1 LKDWP
6 VARITA
12 RAAGD
17 HDAMAHESPPPP
29 ARPSLS
35 VFVSSP
41 GDVAEERLIASR
53 ILARLADEY
62 AAVARIE
69 AIFWEHEPLL
79 ASDTFQAQIVRPSDT
94 EIVICILWS
103 RLGTRLPRTITRP
116 DGSIYQSG
124 TEFEFEDALE
134 GHRRNGTPDLLVYR
148 KMAEPMVSLRD
159 LESARRA
166 VEQRA
171 NLDAFVARFFHGTDG
186 TLVAAFHPF
195 DTSADFEARLED
207 HLRKLIQSRLQRQGI
222 ALEVRDDQA
231 APTWR
236 HGCPFRGLNAF
247 EFEHSQI
254 FFGRTR
260 AISDAVQ
267 QLKQHAAEGLAF
279 LLVLGESGCGKSSLV
294 RAGIMPLLM
303 QPGVVERVRVVRRAI
318 VRTGDRSG
326 DLFDCLATALLRDE
340 ALPEIAGDGTT
351 AASLADTLRTRPELA
366 PLLVKSALARVATL
380 DATAPA
386 SSAAGGLLVL
396 FIDQLEELFAT
407 DALSDAE
414 RGRFFEVIRSLA
426 ASGHTWVIATLRSD
440 FYHRVAEIPALVE
453 LKAGAGQYDLQPPD
467 RSELAQ
473 LIRRPAFAAG
483 LRFEEDLAT
492 GVRLDDLLRDAAE
505 GDRSCLPLVQFTL
518 EELYLARSGNVL
530 TLAAY
535 EAMGGI
541 EGALSRRAN
550 TEFARLSAEA
560 QAAMPSVFRHLVTMH
575 GDATAIATRKAAPRS
590 VFGPDGGRA
599 SAAREMVDA
608 FIAARL
614 FTAKR
619 SDDGVP
625 LVEVAHES
633 LLTRWQPL
641 VEWLRQDRELLQVR
655 GRVTAAATRWGQ
667 EGRRRELLLQP
678 GKPLTE
684 GLQLLRADFPLTS
697 LESEFVAAS
706 QKDSVHRQRMRGAAF
721 VAMGILSIMAVA
733 GGLIANGMRRRAV
746 ESEAVAVRA
755 GDEARRTLVTLL
767 LSNGDRLQ
775 SEGDTAGAAL
785 WYAKALPAIA
795 SHGAEA
801 ESLARVRLARV
812 VGELAR
818 PARMS
823 VLPTE
828 DRRRTIRQAI
838 SPDGRSALAN
848 GASTQVIGIDAATGR
863 RIWPPLEHEAFVTWA
878 GWSSDG
884 TRIVT
889 LARNRAIRVWDA
901 TNGTPVTP
909 SLTAAHDI
917 PWFGTGASGRAE
929 LSPDNRS
936 LAVTTT
942 AGERYFVE
950 VWDLSAGRPRFPSLE
965 FSSPVAA
972 VHFVPG
978 GTTLLVA
985 TGEEVQFRDL
995 DTGAMAGDPIRVPT
1009 LWDACPSHDGTR
1021 IATASGEGHAQVWD
1035 AATRTAVGAP
1045 LVHRGPVTKV
1055 VFSPD
1060 SARLVTLSA
1069 DRTARLWSVS
1079 DGKAIGTPLDHPERP
1094 FAARFS
1100 PDGTRLTTVG
1110 FDHSVRL
1117 WDAAGGRLLA
1127 PPWRHPREPD
1137 AAPTP
1142 TGALIAAEGR
1152 LIHWDTSRTENQGAI
1167 RVAHRGSITRIEA
1180 AAAAPL
1186 LAACNKRDL
1195 WLLDA
1200 STGLTT
1206 AEPLTV
1212 DSDIT
1217 SMAVSRDGR
1226 WIAVGCA
1233 DGVVR
1238 LWTSAGERH
1247 DPARISHAGPVT
1259 RLVFTRAGDRL
1270 LTCSEDRTAR
1280 LWNVALGEPATPPLE
1295 HPRAVT
1301 DGDVSPDGTLI
1312 VTATEEGTARLWSSA
1327 SGHPVGP
1334 PHPLRRGEADQPL
1347 THARFHPE
1355 GGAVLMAGAR
1365 GDLLV
1370 WSILNPPAPDRP
1382 LQLGSGVSW
1391 AEFSPD
1397 GRRFAACGYGNA
1409 ARVWEWRS
1417 PEAPV
1422 VSLPVATAAIQGA
1435 FHPQSPIVAITGF
1448 DGVRLWDC
1456 MTGRPLGGRV
1466 GAMAKSIAFAEDG
1479 RWLVALDEELRWSR
1493 VTPDEHS
1500 VEDLASLVRLL
1511 ATREID
1517 DGGALRFVSS
1527 EDLLSL
1533 FETLSTRMPA
1543 TFQSEPGIAVTLGER
1558 ARPR

>member
-1 LKDWP
+1 
-6 VARITA
+6 
-12 RAAGD
+12 
-17 HDAMAHESPPPP
+17 MAHESPQPS
-29 ARPSLS
+29 ARPRLS

-53 ILARLADEY
+53 ILGRLADEY

-69 AIFWEHEPLL
+69 TIFWEHEPLL

-116 DGSIYQSG
+116 DGSHYQSG

-134 GHRRNGTPDLLVYR
+134 GHRRSGTPDLLVYR

-207 HLRKLIQSRLQRQGI
+207 HLRKLIQARLQRQGV

-260 AISDAVQ
+260 AISDVVQ
-267 QLKQHAAEGLAF
+267 LLKQHAAEGLAF

-303 QPGVVERVRVVRRAI
+303 QPGVVERVRAVRRAT

-340 ALPEIAGDGTT
+340 ALPEIASDGTT
-351 AASLADTLRTRPELA
+351 AASLADILRTQPEVA
-366 PLLVKSALARVATL
+366 PFLVNSALVQAATVG
-380 DATAPA
+380 ATPA
-386 SSAAGGLLVL
+386 SPPAAGGLLVL
-396 FIDQLEELFAT
+396 FIDQLEELFTT
-407 DALSDAE
+407 DALSEAE
-414 RGRFFEVIRSLA
+414 RNRFFEVIRSLA
-426 ASGHTWVIATLRSD
+426 ASRHTWVIATLRSD
-440 FYHRVAEIPALVE
+440 FYHRVAEIPALAE

-467 RSELAQ
+467 RSELTQ

-492 GVRLDDLLRDAAE
+492 GIRLDDLLRDAAE

-560 QAAMPSVFRHLVTMH
+560 RAAMPSVFRHLVSMH

-590 VFGPDGGRA
+590 VFGPDSGRA
-599 SAAREMVDA
+599 SPARELVDA

-633 LLTRWQPL
+633 LLARWQPL

-655 GRVTAAATRWGQ
+655 GRVAAAAAQWGQ
-667 EGRRRELLLQP
+667 DGERRELLLQP

-684 GLQLLRADFPLTS
+684 GLQLLRAGFPLTS
-697 LESEFVAAS
+697 LEAEFVAAS

-721 VAMGILSIMAVA
+721 VAMGILSLMAVL
-733 GGLIANGMRRRAV
+733 GGLIANGMRYRAV
-746 ESEAVAVRA
+746 ESEAAAVRA
-755 GDEARRTLVTLL
+755 RDEARRTLVTLL

-785 WYAKALPAIA
+785 WYARALPVIA
-795 SHGAEA
+795 SHGEEA

-812 VGELAR
+812 IGELPR
-818 PARMS
+818 PACMS
-823 VLPTE
+823 MLPAAE
-828 DRRRTIRQAI
+828 RRRTIRQAI
-838 SPDGRSALAN
+838 SPDGRFVLSH
-848 GASTQVIGIDAATGR
+848 GASPRVIGVDAETGR
-863 RIWPPLEHEAFVTWA
+863 EIWPPLEHEAFLSWA
-878 GWSSDG
+878 GWSHDG
-884 TRIVT
+884 THIVT
-889 LARNRAIRVWDA
+889 LTQNRAIRVWDA
-901 TNGTPVTP
+901 THGTPVTP
-909 SLTAAHDI
+909 SLAAAHDI
-917 PWFGTGASGRAE
+917 PWPGTGASGHAV
-929 LSPDNRS
+929 LSPDHRC
-936 LAVTTT
+936 LAVMTA
-942 AGERYFVE
+942 AGEKQFVE
-950 VWDLSAGRPRFPSLE
+950 VWDLATGTPRHPPLAFP
-965 FSSPVAA
+965 SPVAA
-972 VHFVPG
+972 VHFVAG
-978 GTTLLVA
+978 GTTILVA
-985 TGEEVQFRDL
+985 TDEEVQFHDL
-995 DTGAMAGDPIRVPT
+995 DTGAMAGESIRVPG

-1035 AATRTAVGAP
+1035 AATRTVIGDP

-1069 DRTARLWSVS
+1069 DRTARLWSVA

-1094 FAARFS
+1094 FSARFS

-1117 WDAAGGRLLA
+1117 WDAATGRLLA
-1127 PPWRHPREPD
+1127 PPWRHAREPD
-1137 AAPTP
+1137 ATPTP
-1142 TGALIAAEGR
+1142 TGALIAAEGH
-1152 LIHWDTSRTENQGAI
+1152 LIHWDTSRTEKQGVI
-1167 RVAHRGSITRIEA
+1167 RLAHRGSISHIEA

-1186 LAACNKRDL
+1186 LAAWSKRDL

-1206 AEPLTV
+1206 AGPLTV
-1212 DSDIT
+1212 DSDIV
-1217 SMAVSRDGR
+1217 SAAVSRNGR

-1247 DPARISHAGPVT
+1247 DPARVSHAGPVT
-1259 RLVFTRAGDRL
+1259 RLAFTHTGEHL

-1280 LWNVALGEPATPPLE
+1280 LWNVAQGEPATPPLE
-1295 HPRAVT
+1295 HSRSVT

-1334 PHPLRRGEADQPL
+1334 PRPLRPGEADQPV
-1347 THARFHPE
+1347 THARFRPD

-1365 GDLLV
+1365 GDLRV
-1370 WSILNPPAPDRP
+1370 WSIHDPPEPDRP
-1382 LQLGSGVSW
+1382 LQLGAGVSW
-1391 AEFSPD
+1391 AAFSPD
-1397 GRRFAACGYGNA
+1397 GRRFAACGYGSA
-1409 ARVWEWRS
+1409 ARVWECRS
-1417 PEAPV
+1417 PDAPV

-1435 FHPQSPIVAITGF
+1435 FHPRSPILAITGF

-1456 MTGRPLGGRV
+1456 ITGRPLGGQV
-1466 GAMAKSIAFAEDG
+1466 GVMAKSIAFAEDG

-1493 VTPDEHS
+1493 ITSDDRS

-1517 DGGALRFVSS
+1517 DGGAFRFVSS
-1527 EDLLSL
+1527 EEMLSL
-1533 FETLSTRMPA
+1533 FETLSKKMPA
-1543 TFQSEPGIAVTLGER
+1543 TFQSEPGIAVTLGDR